1 MKKTIIV
8 LATFISLLLGL
19 IFMQQQRL
27 NALQEERISDQDL
40 VRQGKVTAANLII
53 AQNIPTFGFNNIIA
67 GWFFLRFLQYLGDA
81 EARDKTGYSLS
92 PDFFRAIIPNDPY
105 YRLFYFFMSVSTSTL
120 AAQPEASVDLMAQGL
135 SHLGPTTPDDSFY
148 IWRYRGI
155 DELLFLGD
163 GVAAQQSFQTSADW
177 ARQSPHPD
185 AYIWG
190 PNSQRTADFLAA
202 NPDSKTAQVNA
213 WANVLVSAFDEGTRR
228 TAIERIEALGGTVTI
243 DESGRISIQPPA
255 ED

>member
-1 MKKTIIV
+1 MEKTIAV

-19 IFMQQQRL
+19 IFMQQQRF
-27 NALQEERISDQDL
+27 NTLQSQRISEQDL
-40 VRQGKVTAANLII
+40 VRQGEVIAANLAI
-53 AQNIPTFGFNNIIA
+53 AQNIPTFGFNNLI
-67 GWFFLRFLQYLGDA
+67 GDWFFLRFLQYLGDV
-81 EARDKTGYSLS
+81 ESREKTDYSLS

-120 AAQPEASVDLMAQGL
+120 AAQPEASVDLMTQGL
-135 SHLGPTTPDDSFY
+135 SYLGPTTPDDSFY

-163 GVAAQQSFQTSADW
+163 GEAAQHSFQTSADW

-185 AYIWG
+185 ADIFG
-190 PNSQRTADFLAA
+190 PDSQRTADFLAA
-202 NPDSKTAQVNA
+202 NPDSTTAQINS
-213 WANVLVSAFDEGTRR
+213 WANVLVNAFDEGTRR
-228 TAIERIEALGGTVTI
+228 TAIERIEALGGIVTI
-243 DESGRISIQPPA
+243 SEDGSVSIQPPA